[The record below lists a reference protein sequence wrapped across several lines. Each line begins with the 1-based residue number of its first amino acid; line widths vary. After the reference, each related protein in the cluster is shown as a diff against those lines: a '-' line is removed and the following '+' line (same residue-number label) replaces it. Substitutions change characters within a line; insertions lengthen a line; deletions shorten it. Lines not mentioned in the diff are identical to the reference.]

1 MKAVV
6 GLLQFPCHSEHDF
19 GGYDR
24 ELSIPE
30 SSGPMSDTTD
40 ESAPCPSIAIPR
52 SFKGTTLST
61 LADDIVAGCPEDGW
75 PPLLELDFQDLNFI
89 RPAGVVFLSNL
100 LLWLAEQGT
109 QVHLINAQRDAPALR
124 YLDDSLFFE
133 QHCGEKLWA
142 NSSPRGTTIP
152 LQRIAHSHSHAWLEH
167 NLLPWLVRNVGL
179 TQASFYALKTCLSE
193 LFNNIKDHTRFDIGS
208 IFVQHYPNEK
218 RINLSV
224 ADFGIGIPEKVRQA
238 APGLSDPQAV
248 VQAVQEGFTTRSTP
262 GNAGLGLDYLLKT
275 VAGTNSGEH
284 AIVRFRKDDQGK
296 ISPFPAEKV
305 GFCPGTTIDINLR
318 TDLIE
323 ELPEEREE
331 LKW

>member
-1 MKAVV
+1 
-6 GLLQFPCHSEHDF
+6 
-19 GGYDR
+19 
-24 ELSIPE
+24 
-30 SSGPMSDTTD
+30 MSDQSA
-40 ESAPCPSIAIPR
+40 ESAPCPTIAIPR
-52 SFKGTTLST
+52 NFKGATLSQF
-61 LADDIVAGCPEDGW
+61 ADDIIEGCPGEGW
-75 PPLLELDFQDLNFI
+75 PPSLEIDFQNLAFI
-89 RPAGVVFLSNL
+89 RPAGVAFLSNL
-100 LLWLAEQGT
+100 LWWLHEQGT
-109 QVHLINAQRDAPALR
+109 AVNLINVKRDVAALR

-133 QHCGEKLWA
+133 QHCGEKLWS
-142 NSSPRGTTIP
+142 NSAPRSTTIP

-167 NLLPWLVRNVGL
+167 NLLPWLVRNIGL

-193 LFNNIKDHTRFDIGS
+193 LFNNINDHTRFDIGS

-218 RINLSV
+218 RINLSL

-238 APGLSDPQAV
+238 VPDLSDPQAV

-262 GNAGLGLDYLLKT
+262 GNAGLGLDYLLRT
-275 VAGTNSGEH
+275 VVGTNSGEVTIYTGH
-284 AIVRFRKDDQGK
+284 AIVRFRKDKNGK
-296 ISPFPAEKV
+296 ICPYPDEKV